1 MEKKRDPR
9 IENPLLQP
17 SPRFSNVQK
26 VEWTGYATE
35 TWHAKADLPPL
46 VDEVQAYRVSVAE
59 DTAGKLADL
68 ERERLR
74 LDHKIAVQR
83 QKATAATA
91 IANAQ

>member
-1 MEKKRDPR
+1 MSTVSFFLRKG
-9 IENPLLQP
+9 
-17 SPRFSNVQK
+17 SPANARRTGSTK
-26 VEWTGYATE
+26 LRSSTGYATD
-35 TWHAKADLPPL
+35 TWHAKADLQSL

-68 ERERLR
+68 ERERLS

-91 IANAQ
+91 ITNAQ